1 MTDLLL
7 AAGTTVALAATGSTW
22 HFHRAYRRERDQA
35 ARLRGQAE
43 QLTEQLRAAE
53 YALGQLTSEIPGLAA
68 GSRSADDL
76 AVPHPLAHTP
86 LAARLRDL
94 TGQVTATVTRVRDS
108 AQASADEHAA
118 RIRSAADQEVEKA
131 HREAREAT
139 RAAVRSFASNVV
151 AKAAR
156 LSREIS
162 QGVRSHQDD
171 EAYATLVHIDHI
183 AQQMLLTAQGYA
195 VLAGDK
201 LSRRWPRTTLTDVIR
216 AAMGRI
222 EGYQRIEHHELD
234 TVAVESRAVE
244 AVVHTLALL
253 LDNALRYSPPTAR
266 VHVSVEQG
274 HHACFLIVDDAG
286 LRMDD
291 ERLLWAS
298 DIMSGKHRDDITRL
312 GAHPQTGLRV
322 ASLLAENYG
331 FRVELTAP
339 NIYQGTRAVLVLPKS
354 LLTTPAAPAPRP
366 AAAERAPAPEPAARP
381 EPAAAPAPREATTA
395 LAPTEA
401 TAVPEPAEPDP
412 AVPATAAVTGNTDGP
427 APEEAAEPA
436 PVRTTASGL
445 TVRQRPPRARTAS
458 ARPAEEAVVPGRP
471 GVAAAWAAGT
481 RRGRQMPEDHGSSEG
496 H

>member
-7 AAGTTVALAATGSTW
+7 AAGATVALAATGTTW
-22 HFHRAYRRERDQA
+22 HFRHAYRRERGRGEQ
-35 ARLRGQAE
+35 LRSHTQ

-53 YALGQLTSEIPGLAA
+53 YALGQLTATLPALASGDA
-68 GSRSADDL
+68 SGGDL
-76 AVPHPLAHTP
+76 LPPPSLAHTP

-94 TGQVTATVTRVRDS
+94 TGQVTATVTQVRET
-108 AQASADEHAA
+108 AQATADEHTAQ
-118 RIRSAADQEVEKA
+118 IRSAADREIEKA
-131 HREAREAT
+131 HRDAREAT

-151 AKAAR
+151 AKASR

-266 VHVSVEQG
+266 VHVSVEEG

-291 ERLLWAS
+291 ERLMWAS

-354 LLTTPAAPAPRP
+354 LLAAPATAPRP
-366 AAAERAPAPEPAARP
+366 AVARPAAPEAAAVPARQD
-381 EPAAAPAPREATTA
+381 AAAPAARDTVA
-395 LAPTEA
+395 APA
-401 TAVPEPAEPDP
+401 
-412 AVPATAAVTGNTDGP
+412 AVPAPQEAVDP
-427 APEEAAEPA
+427 APA
-436 PVRTTASGL
+436 RTTASGL
-445 TVRQRPPRARTAS
+445 TVRQRP
-458 ARPAEEAVVPGRP
+458 ARPRSTPPPPAEDTVVPGRP
-471 GVAAAWAAGT
+471 GVAAAWAAGS
-481 RRGRQMPEDHGSSEG
+481 RRGRRMPEDNGPTEG

>member
-7 AAGTTVALAATGSTW
+7 AAGTTVALAAAGTTW
-22 HFHRAYRRERDQA
+22 HFHRCYRRERGRGEQ
-35 ARLRGQAE
+35 LRGHVE
-43 QLTEQLRAAE
+43 QLTQQLGAVE
-53 YALGQLTSEIPGLAA
+53 YALAQLTSEIPGLAA
-68 GSRSADDL
+68 GERPGGDP
-76 AVPHPLAHTP
+76 AVPHQLAYTP
-86 LAARLRDL
+86 LAGRLRDL
-94 TGQVTATVTRVRDS
+94 SAQVTATVTQVRDA
-108 AQASADEHAA
+108 AQTSADE
-118 RIRSAADQEVEKA
+118 RVDGIRSAADQEIDKA
-131 HREAREAT
+131 RREAREAT

-151 AKAAR
+151 AKASR

-195 VLAGDK
+195 VLAGDR
-201 LSRRWPRTTLTDVIR
+201 LSRRWPRTSLTDVIR

-222 EGYQRIEHHELD
+222 EGYQRIEHHEWD

-266 VHVSVEQG
+266 VHVSVEEG

-339 NIYQGTRAVLVLPKS
+339 NIYQGTRAVLVLPKN
-354 LLTTPAAPAPRP
+354 LLAPVTPTAPRP
-366 AAAERAPAPEPAARP
+366 AAAATTQPRPVAAGHTAATDLTAAPEAVAPEPATEP
-381 EPAAAPAPREATTA
+381 EYEPTAAAPAPREAVA
-395 LAPTEA
+395 
-401 TAVPEPAEPDP
+401 
-412 AVPATAAVTGNTDGP
+412 P
-427 APEEAAEPA
+427 APAQ
-436 PVRTTASGL
+436 TTASGL
-445 TVRQRPPRARTAS
+445 TVRQRPARAARSAS
-458 ARPAEEAVVPGRP
+458 PPPSEEPVVPGRP
-471 GVAAAWAAGT
+471 SVAAAWAAGT
-481 RRGRQMPEDHGSSEG
+481 RRGRQMPQDNGTVEG

>member
-7 AAGTTVALAATGSTW
+7 AAGTTVALAATGTTW
-22 HFHRAYRRERDQA
+22 HFHRVYRRERG
-35 ARLRGQAE
+35 RAE
-43 QLTEQLRAAE
+43 QLRSHAQHLTEQLQAAE
-53 YALGQLTSEIPGLAA
+53 YALARLTAAIPALASGEA
-68 GSRSADDL
+68 SDADL
-76 AVPHPLAHTP
+76 TPPPPLAHTP
-86 LAARLRDL
+86 LAGRLRDL
-94 TGQVTATVTRVRDS
+94 TGQVTATVTRVREA
-108 AQASADEHAA
+108 AQATADEQTAQ
-118 RIRSAADQEVEKA
+118 IRSAADGAIEKA
-131 HREAREAT
+131 HRDAREAT

-151 AKAAR
+151 AKASR

-253 LDNALRYSPPTAR
+253 LDNALRYSPQTAR
-266 VHVSVEQG
+266 VHVSVEEG
-274 HHACFLIVDDAG
+274 HHACFLTVDDAG

-354 LLTTPAAPAPRP
+354 LLTAPAPAPRP
-366 AAAERAPAPEPAARP
+366 AAARPAAPEPAAAARPAAP
-381 EPAAAPAPREATTA
+381 EPAAAAARQDAAAAAPAEAVGTPGSAAVPASREGAA
-395 LAPTEA
+395 
-401 TAVPEPAEPDP
+401 PEPA
-412 AVPATAAVTGNTDGP
+412 
-427 APEEAAEPA
+427 
-436 PVRTTASGL
+436 RTTASGL
-445 TVRQRPPRARTAS
+445 TVRRRP
-458 ARPAEEAVVPGRP
+458 ARPRGTPPPPAEDAVVPGRP
-471 GVAAAWAAGT
+471 GVAAAWAAGS
-481 RRGRQMPEDHGSSEG
+481 RRGRALPEDNGPTEG